1 MMKGLSWLDH
11 IVPTE
16 AINLFLL
23 YSARKEHFPNQRKLL
38 SQRCALKA
46 CECSA
51 GTHLSLGSV
60 HLKGEP
66 WVIWH
71 RSERVFFATCH
82 TMESESVWKKRISAL
97 LGEEAS
103 WSLNKTPNIKSH
115 YAVLTPYCRSST
127 SKGYSTCQINLLYTN
142 FYIQHKRKQIC
153 KTQLNPPKSQEPL
166 LPDHEQEVI
175 QRCQQDLYRYGW
187 FTQTI
192 GCTATEQSCSV
203 TFLSSQPSVRT
214 RLMPRSLLVS

>member
-1 MMKGLSWLDH
+1 MAGSHCTNRGYKS
-11 IVPTE
+11 
-16 AINLFLL
+16 LL
-23 YSARKEHFPNQRKLL
+23 TLLCTKRAL
-38 SQRCALKA
+38 SQSEKAAEPEICSQGMWVFCRNTSVTWQCSPERRALGDMAQKW
-46 CECSA
+46 
-51 GTHLSLGSV
+51 
-60 HLKGEP
+60 KG
-66 WVIWH
+66 
-71 RSERVFFATCH
+71 FFATCH
-82 TMESESVWKKRISAL
+82 TVESESVWKKRISAL

-103 WSLNKTPNIKSH
+103 WSLHKTPNIKSH

-153 KTQLNPPKSQEPL
+153 KTQLNPSKSQEPL

-192 GCTATEQSCSV
+192 GCTAAEQSCSV